1 MALAEGPELEM
12 WAVCGACFQG
22 DHDNHRSTENDRRCA
37 CVECCARIREAEIA
51 ARLAPSAVASAPMAE
66 PLEPKPSDDAKRVTL
81 EPMMNVLAGL
91 PLAFGVERI
100 GVPDENG
107 EIQPQVTLRLE
118 HATGGNMFPMSPA
131 EATELANRLYRASTG
146 LHIAR

>member
-51 ARLAPSAVASAPMAE
+51 ARLAPSAVASPFMDE
-66 PLEPKPSDDAKRVTL
+66 PKGDQPVEGVTRVGLEPF
-81 EPMMNVLAGL
+81 MNVVVGTDGSGL
-91 PLAFGVERI
+91 PL
-100 GVPDENG
+100 
-107 EIQPQVTLRLE
+107 
-118 HATGGNMFPMSPA
+118 S
-131 EATELANRLYRASTG
+131 NRCG
-146 LHIAR
+146 I